1 MNRRE
6 LLQAS
11 AALPALALLPAC
23 ATSTDASMTN
33 TPPVARIEPKTIEQL
48 GRTRVDNYAWLK
60 DDNWQQV
67 MRDPSVLRTDVREY
81 LDAENAYREA
91 VMALL
96 SFQQGEDAA
105 GPAGFL
111 AEMGSYL
118 HRAWEEKNPKGLAP
132 AAGV

>member
-23 ATSTDASMTN
+23 ATSPDAPMTH

-60 DDNWQQV
+60 DDN
-67 MRDPSVLRTDVREY
+67 
-81 LDAENAYREA
+81 
-91 VMALL
+91 
-96 SFQQGEDAA
+96 
-105 GPAGFL
+105 
-111 AEMGSYL
+111 
-118 HRAWEEKNPKGLAP
+118 
-132 AAGV
+132 